1 MMMSTAVKD
10 SLENNRIIQWSIQG
24 IEPTAVIANLLIQ
37 ACNYSLSIVKL
48 IEAGL
53 DTPAHTLLKSLQELC
68 WLILTLCSEREKM
81 EQYCKLR
88 GSENTEELWYKHFRP
103 AKLKKSI
110 KKLEGVLDF
119 PFDLT
124 MELNE
129 IRDTS
134 YRNNSN
140 FSHHRYAE
148 SMVTAYK
155 PKDEGFVPNFSG
167 DLNKGCRKTLD
178 SLNFNLWY
186 LLQTLIKIFG
196 EIHHWQDVEFSEVW
210 LLTIS
215 LIECAKEAF
224 FVQFNE
230 AESDNAT

>member
-1 MMMSTAVKD
+1 
-10 SLENNRIIQWSIQG
+10 
-24 IEPTAVIANLLIQ
+24 
-37 ACNYSLSIVKL
+37 
-48 IEAGL
+48 
-53 DTPAHTLLKSLQELC
+53 
-68 WLILTLCSEREKM
+68 M
-81 EQYCKLR
+81 EQYCMLR
-88 GSENTEELWYKHFRP
+88 GLEDTEELWYKHFRP
-103 AKLKKSI
+103 VKLKKSI

-134 YRNNSN
+134 YRNDSN
-140 FSHHRYAE
+140 FSHYRFYE
-148 SMVTAYK
+148 SMVSAYK
-155 PKDEGFVPNFSG
+155 PREELFVPNFSG
-167 DLNKGCRKTLD
+167 DLTEGCRKSLD
-178 SLNFNLWY
+178 SLNYNLWY

-224 FVQFNE
+224 FVQFYE
-230 AESDNAT
+230 AESGNAI